1 MDFPQYNEDRHQ
13 VIQRALDAQVAMVNS
28 AISLE
33 GMKST
38 LDLARKYERVYPSL
52 GLSPPELNESVVEKA
67 LDLIRSHQDEIVGVG
82 EVGLDY
88 YWVKERANQEK
99 EKKYFARFINLA
111 VDLAKPLVIHSR
123 DAESDV
129 LNMLRG
135 VDVDVLLHCFS
146 GSMDDVAEAVSREY
160 LISIPASIIY
170 SKKKQNIVK
179 NTPMDYIV
187 LETDSPFLSPK
198 PGERNEPVNVVKV
211 AEKIAEIKALDVEV
225 VELVSTENAKQFY
238 GLGF

>member
-1 MDFPQYNEDRHQ
+1 M
-13 VIQRALDAQVAMVNS
+13 
-28 AISLE
+28 
-33 GMKST
+33 
-38 LDLARKYERVYPSL
+38 
-52 GLSPPELNESVVEKA
+52 
-67 LDLIRSHQDEIVGVG
+67 
-82 EVGLDY
+82 
-88 YWVKERANQEK
+88 KERANQEK